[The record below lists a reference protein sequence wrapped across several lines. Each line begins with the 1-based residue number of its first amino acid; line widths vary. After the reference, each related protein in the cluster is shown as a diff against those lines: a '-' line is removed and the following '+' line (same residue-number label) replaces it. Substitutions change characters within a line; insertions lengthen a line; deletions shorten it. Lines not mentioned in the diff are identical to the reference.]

1 MVATVLVSC
10 ESYDECGPDASC
22 HPTLP
27 TDAAGEIDE
36 TVRKFMDA
44 GLIPGALVAVHDP
57 ARGSYT
63 KAYGVADLATGRA
76 MTVDDHVRI
85 GSVTKTFTATA
96 VLRAADEGKLSLDD
110 TLSKYVSGIPNGDTI
125 ALRDLLG
132 MRGGVW
138 DLTEDVEY
146 ISQFSAKAPGAWH
159 DGDRLRAII
168 EHPESAKPPHT
179 NTEYSNSEFYLL
191 GLVLEKVTGKPVREV
206 LNEVATAHG
215 LHNTSYPTEATIPDP
230 ASRGYAYFED
240 TATDVTARNTP
251 ELSGAAGSMV
261 STIGDLTRYAPLLA
275 RGDLLKPET
284 LQVRMQFTTG
294 TASGASFEYGLGV
307 QRIGPYLGHTGGVLG
322 YTTHFGY
329 LPERG
334 ITVAVVVNQYTIPR
348 TLLRITASSIWGAL
362 VRQLY
367 PESLPGNTPAP
378 TATAPAQPSLA
389 DLSAQLQQVFDT
401 KIPASQKTLHA
412 LDEDKDPELLTR
424 LASTYAEYPM
434 TIQVDKLTQ
443 VDNHTLFATTTTTF
457 AGDKRPMVVPFTA
470 RDNTWRL
477 TTAWICES
485 LIAESPPSPA
495 CT

>member
-1 MVATVLVSC
+1 MVATVLVGC
-10 ESYDECGPDASC
+10 EAYAECGPGDSC
-22 HPTLP
+22 PQAFS
-27 TDAAGEIDE
+27 TDAAGKIDE

-57 ARGSYT
+57 ARGTYT
-63 KAYGVADLATGRA
+63 TAYGVADLATGRP

-96 VLRAADEGKLSLDD
+96 VLRAADDGKLSLDD
-110 TLSKYVSGIPNGDTI
+110 TLSKYVPGVPNGDTI

-138 DLTEDVEY
+138 DLIGDTDFGTQLV
-146 ISQFSAKAPGAWH
+146 AKTPAPWH

-168 EHPESAKPPHT
+168 DHPESAKPPRS
-179 NTEYSNSEFYLL
+179 NTEYSNSEFFLL
-191 GLVLEKVTGKPVREV
+191 GLVLEKVTGRPVREV

-215 LHNTSYPTEATIPDP
+215 LRDTTYPADATIPDP
-230 ASRGYAYFED
+230 ASRGYSYFDD

-251 ELSGAAGSMV
+251 EIFGAAGSMV

-284 LQVRMQFTTG
+284 VQARMQFT
-294 TASGASFEYGLGV
+294 SGGPLEYGLGV
-307 QRIGPYLGHTGGVLG
+307 QGFGPWRGHTGGVLG
-322 YTTHFGY
+322 YTTHFGH
-329 LPERG
+329 LPDRG
-334 ITVAVVVNQYTIPR
+334 ITVAVVVNQYTIPP

-378 TATAPAQPSLA
+378 TTAPAEPSPA
-389 DLSAQLQQVFDT
+389 DLGAQLQQTFDP
-401 KIPASQKTLHA
+401 KIPVSQKTLRA
-412 LDEDKDPELLTR
+412 LDDDKDPELLAR
-424 LASTYAEYPM
+424 LANGYAEYPM
-434 TIQVDKLTQ
+434 TFQVDKLTQ
-443 VDNHTLFATTTTTF
+443 FDNHTLFATATATF
-457 AGDKRPMVVPFTA
+457 AGGKRPMVVPFTA

-477 TTAWICES
+477 STDWICES
-485 LIAESPPSPA
+485 LVAVSQPSPA